1 MSPTEPHSA
10 EYFGDQ
16 RDFWWN
22 ADFIEL
28 MAKRWRLGEARS
40 VLEVGS
46 GVGHWSRVLAPHL
59 HPDATLI
66 GLEREP
72 RWVEEA
78 QRRTPRFTY
87 QQGDAMQLPFA
98 DATFDVVTCQTVLI
112 HLPDVA
118 AALREMTRVLK
129 PGGLLAVAEPNN
141 IGSALAPTAT
151 SNETDLGEALRLARL
166 QAICE
171 RGKASL
177 GLGFNSVGEQLPT
190 LFRSAGLTAMQ
201 VYQSD
206 HVTSLVPPYESPA
219 EKAHVAQALQWAER
233 DFYFWGADETRQ
245 YFLAGGGEAAEF
257 ERLYAEARMA
267 GQRDALAMREG
278 TAACAGGG
286 LFYLISGRKVPGL
299 VDAPHAA

>member
-1 MSPTEPHSA
+1 MSQSEPHSV

-28 MAKRWRLGEARS
+28 MARRWRLGEARS
-40 VLEVGS
+40 VLDVGS

-59 HPDATLI
+59 HPEATLI

-78 QRRTPRFTY
+78 RRRTPAFTY

-112 HLPDVA
+112 HLPDVP

-141 IGSALAPTAT
+141 IGSALAPSAT
-151 SNETDLGEALRLARL
+151 SHQVDLDEALRLARL
-166 QAICE
+166 QAVCE
-171 RGKASL
+171 RGKAAL
-177 GLGFNSVGEQLPT
+177 GLGFNSVGEQLPA
-190 LFRSAGLTAMQ
+190 LFRSAGLGTLQ
-201 VYQSD
+201 IYQSD
-206 HVTSLVPPYESPA
+206 HVTSLVPPYETEA
-219 EKAHVAQALQWAER
+219 EKVNIAQVLEWAER
-233 DFYFWGADETRQ
+233 DFYLWGYDETRQ
-245 YFLAGGGEAAEF
+245 YFLAGGGDQAELDA
-257 ERLYAEARMA
+257 LYAEARKA
-267 GQRDALAMREG
+267 GLRDAQAMRDG
-278 TAACAGGG
+278 TASCAGGG
-286 LFYLISGRKVPGL
+286 LFYLISGRK
-299 VDAPHAA
+299 AR